1 MYNLNL
7 ICDIQKYIDSI
18 NSDYQTNLA
27 TEHTYRGD
35 LKTLLKTIIN
45 DGIKKK
51 ADEVTVINEPKRKSY
66 GAPDFEF
73 RKNENTIAF
82 LETKNIGDNDIEGLN
97 PKKHKRQ
104 FDKYKNA
111 VNTIAFTDYLK
122 FILFEN
128 GEETLSSELIIKEG
142 DNFVLTNDDRQISI
156 FFDIIAKLGNSK
168 PQPIRSAN
176 LLAEI
181 MAAKA
186 KVIAAILNR
195 AMERK
200 ENEQTKEDNEL
211 HLKLKSFRKFLV
223 HDMTN
228 VQFTDFYAQTLLY
241 GLFIARIKDQ
251 TPQTFSLLEAAELIP
266 STNPF
271 LQKIFRLLALVD
283 LHSGVKWIVDDLV
296 SIFKVTDVDKVLK
309 NYGKDPIV
317 HFYEDF
323 LEKYNPKIKEQ
334 FGVWYTPK
342 AVVEFIVNAVDDILQ
357 NKLEITDGLANNSKI
372 PWKGHETH
380 RVQILDPATGTGTF
394 LAVTAD
400 KIYDSYKTQ
409 MGTWAEDV
417 VNHIIPR
424 LNGFEYL
431 MAPYTMA
438 HLKLSTSLHLDEIK
452 ENLPDRLNIFLT
464 NSLEQDHPEQL
475 LDIAKFI
482 TDESNAASKIKRDT
496 PVMVVMGN
504 PPYNEKSANDND
516 WIMNLMNDYKQ
527 EPGMTRI
534 RVKGKH
540 GRAVYKNSLDE
551 KNPKGINNDYCKFI
565 RLGQKFVE
573 STNEGVLAYICGNTF
588 LDTRL
593 FRGMRYELL
602 KKFDEIYIINLHGS
616 TKRKESTEERKDECV
631 FDIMVGVSINIFI
644 KRRNSESGKLAD
656 VYYKDLYGSRKE
668 KLHYLSNNSLSS
680 IDFVKLKLAS
690 PLYTFRIRNNELRE
704 NYEEGFSVDELM
716 IKDVKQGLKTGA
728 DSIIIQKTKAS
739 IEGLAK
745 DILSSSF
752 DVVSN
757 KYSIKNIDK
766 NSEKYK
772 ALQEK
777 IINEHYIPVEHIT
790 EIAYRPFDKRW
801 TIYGNTTMDRP
812 RPEIKKN
819 LLNKRN
825 YVLCLGKEGS
835 TQGDNEWNIVYSTTL
850 PTDINMIPRGGVYL
864 FPLFLYD
871 ETGKASLNLSENI
884 VNKLESIIGKQLQNV
899 EDEERKDGGFLA
911 LDLFDYIY
919 AILHS
924 AKYRKTYHEL
934 LQDGFPSIPYPKDKK
949 YFFDLVDL
957 GSQLRKIH
965 QLEGIEKKD
974 VITSYPI
981 NVPVDNNLVTKKE
994 YVVDNN
1000 GIGKIWINDKQY
1012 FDHVPEGVWQLFVSG
1027 YRPLDKWL
1035 DDRKDKKLTSDE
1047 IWHYQKIIVALQ
1059 KQIEIMKQIDS
1070 IIDLIIDETISDEK
1084 IIILNDV
1091 PKFDDF
1097 SIQSNTEEY
1106 DCLMAAEEEAPIT

>member
-51 ADEVTVINEPKRKSY
+51 TDEVTVINEPKRKSY

-200 ENEQTKEDNEL
+200 EDEQTKEDNEL

-464 NSLEQDHPEQL
+464 NSLEQDHPEQR

-602 KKFDEIYIINLHGS
+602 RKFDEIYIINLHGS
-616 TKRKESTEERKDECV
+616 TKRRESTEERKDECV

-656 VYYKDLYGSRKE
+656 VYYKDLYGTRKD
-668 KLHYLSNNSLSS
+668 KLDYLSKTAFNKV
-680 IDFVKLKLAS
+680 DFDKIAPS
-690 PLYTFRIRNNELRE
+690 GPLYTFRLRDD
-704 NYEEGFSVDELM
+704 YLRDSYDAGFKVDELFKSKVQGFKTD
-716 IKDVKQGLKTGA
+716 KDYVAIQYERA
-728 DSIIIQKTKAS
+728 DIEKIANDMRSDKSDDDLQKKY
-739 IEGLAK
+739 GFK
-745 DILSSSF
+745 DNRDWSLSKGRKSL
-752 DVVSN
+752 
-757 KYSIKNIDK
+757 
-766 NSEKYK
+766 K
-772 ALQEK
+772 ALD
-777 IINEHYIPVEHIT
+777 NWCEHIT
-790 EIAYRPFDKRW
+790 QIQYRPFDLRW
-801 TIYGNTTMDRP
+801 TLFHKSLVTYP
-812 RPEIKKN
+812 RPLLLDSVHNKPN
-819 LLNKRN
+819 LI
-825 YVLCLGKEGS
+825 LCLGKEGS
-835 TQGDNEWNIVYSTTL
+835 TQGDNEWNIVYSSML
-850 PTDINMIPRGGVYL
+850 PTDINLIPRGGVYL
-864 FPLFLYD
+864 FPLSLYD
-871 ETGKASLNLSENI
+871 KTGCESHNLSEDI
-884 VNKLESIIGKQLQNV
+884 VKRIETNIGKHIQNV
-899 EDEERKDGGFLA
+899 KDAFREEGGFLA
-911 LDLFDYIY
+911 VDLFDYIY

-924 AKYRKTYHEL
+924 STYRKIYHEC
-934 LQDGFPSIPYPKDKK
+934 LQDGFPSIPYPIDSK
-949 YFFDLVDL
+949 YFFNLADL
-957 GSQLRKIH
+957 GRQIREIH
-965 QLEGIEKKD
+965 QLEGIGKND
-974 VITSYPI
+974 VVTSYPI
-981 NVPVDNNLVTKKE
+981 NLPTDNNFVTKKE
-994 YVVDNN
+994 YKVDEN

-1012 FDHVPEGVWQLFVSG
+1012 FDNVPEGVWQLFVSG

-1070 IIDLIIDETISDEK
+1070 IIDL
-1084 IIILNDV
+1084 
-1091 PKFDDF
+1091 
-1097 SIQSNTEEY
+1097 
-1106 DCLMAAEEEAPIT
+1106 

>member
-7 ICDIQKYIDSI
+7 ICDIQNYIDSI
-18 NSDYQTNLA
+18 NSDYKTNLA

-35 LKTLLKTIIN
+35 LKTLLKIILN
-45 DGIKKK
+45 DGIRKKED
-51 ADEVTVINEPKRKSY
+51 AITVINEPKRKSY

-73 RKNENTIAF
+73 QKNENTIAF

-97 PKKHKRQ
+97 PKKHKSQ

-122 FILFEN
+122 FYLFEN
-128 GEETLSSELIIKEG
+128 GEETLSSELILKKG
-142 DNFVLTNDDRQISI
+142 DSFVLTDDDQQISL
-156 FFDIIAKLGNSK
+156 FFNIIAKLGNSK

-186 KVIAAILNR
+186 KVIANILNK
-195 AMERK
+195 AMDRE
-200 ENEQTKEDNEL
+200 ENEQTEEDKSL
-211 HLKLKSFRKFLV
+211 HLKMNAFRKFLV

-228 VQFTDFYAQTLLY
+228 EQFTDFYAQTILY
-241 GLFIARIKDQ
+241 GLFIARIKDH
-251 TPQTFSLLEAAELIP
+251 TPKSFSLLEAAELIP

-271 LQKIFRLLALVD
+271 LKKIFKLLALAD

-296 SIFKVTDVDKVLK
+296 SIFRVTEVDKVLK

-342 AVVEFIVNAVDDILQ
+342 EVVNFIVDSVDDILK
-357 NKLEITDGLANNSKI
+357 NKLDIEDGMANNTKV
-372 PWKGHETH
+372 PWKGKEIH

-400 KIYDSYKTQ
+400 KIYKSYKAQ
-409 MGTWAEDV
+409 MGTWPDDV

-438 HLKLSTSLHLDEIK
+438 HLKLSTSLHLDEIE
-452 ENLPDRLNIFLT
+452 ENLPERLNIFLT
-464 NSLEQDHPEQL
+464 NSLEEDHPEQR

-496 PVMVVMGN
+496 PIMVVMGN

-516 WIMNLMNDYKQ
+516 WIMKLMDDYKQ
-527 EPGMTRI
+527 EPGQTRI

-540 GRAVYKNSLDE
+540 GRAVYKNTLEE

-616 TKRKESTEERKDECV
+616 TKRKENTEERKDECV

-644 KRRNSESGKLAD
+644 KYKNSENGQLAK
-656 VYYKDLYGSRKE
+656 VYYKDLYGTRKE
-668 KLHYLSNNSLSS
+668 KLEYLSKTSFNNV
-680 IDFVKLKLAS
+680 DFVEITPSS
-690 PLYTFRIRNNELRE
+690 PLYTFRLRDDNLRESYDAGFKIDDLMSSKVQGFTTDKDYVAIQYEKVDIDKIVQSMLSDESDEELRKQYGFRDNRDWSLSKGRVSLKSLT
-704 NYEEGFSVDELM
+704 NYDQYISP
-716 IKDVKQGLKTGA
+716 
-728 DSIIIQKTKAS
+728 IQ
-739 IEGLAK
+739 
-745 DILSSSF
+745 
-752 DVVSN
+752 
-757 KYSIKNIDK
+757 
-766 NSEKYK
+766 
-772 ALQEK
+772 
-777 IINEHYIPVEHIT
+777 
-790 EIAYRPFDKRW
+790 YRPFDIRW
-801 TIYGNTTMDRP
+801 TLFHKSLVTYP
-812 RPEIKKN
+812 RPLLQNSVHNKKN
-819 LLNKRN
+819 YL
-825 YVLCLGKEGS
+825 LCLGKEGS
-835 TQGDNEWNIVYSTTL
+835 TQGDNEWNIVYSSYV
-850 PTDINMIPRGGVYL
+850 PTDKNVIPRGGVYL

-871 ETGKASLNLSENI
+871 ETGNASLNLSDSI
-884 VNKLESIIGKQLQNV
+884 VNKIETIIDKQIQKV
-899 EDEERKDGGFLA
+899 EDEKRMEGGFLA
-911 LDLFDYIY
+911 IDLFDYIY

-924 AKYRKTYHEL
+924 TIYRKTYHEC
-934 LQDGFPSIPYPKDKK
+934 LQDGFPSIPYPKDSK

-957 GSQLRKIH
+957 GSQLRKLH

-974 VITSYPI
+974 IITSYPI
-981 NVPVDNNLVTKKE
+981 NMPTNNNLVTKKE
-994 YVVDNN
+994 YIIDEN
-1000 GIGKIWINDKQY
+1000 GIGRIWINDNQY
-1012 FDHVPEGVWQLFVSG
+1012 FDNVPEGVWQLYVSG
-1027 YRPLDKWL
+1027 YKPLDKWL
-1035 DDRKDKKLTSDE
+1035 DDRKDKKLTNDE
-1047 IWHYQKIIVALQ
+1047 IWHYQKVIVALH
-1059 KQIEIMKQIDS
+1059 KQIEIMKEIDS
-1070 IIDLIIDETISDEK
+1070 NIDLS
-1084 IIILNDV
+1084 LN
-1091 PKFDDF
+1091 
-1097 SIQSNTEEY
+1097 E
-1106 DCLMAAEEEAPIT
+1106 